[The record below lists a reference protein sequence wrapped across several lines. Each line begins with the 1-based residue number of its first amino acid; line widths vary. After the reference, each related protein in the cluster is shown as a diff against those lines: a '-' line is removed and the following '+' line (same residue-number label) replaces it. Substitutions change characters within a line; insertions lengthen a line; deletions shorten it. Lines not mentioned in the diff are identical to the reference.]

1 MDGGSSCSGVESQL
15 FLNSV
20 PVQQLEFKSK
30 SKIFNLSIVSISY
43 FRMKKRTTTAIE
55 YWLFHKDTILSSKVN
70 KRKLPKPT
78 RIHFPILNNVVRLS
92 LSFLYSF
99 VFPILPSKASAVFI

>member
-30 SKIFNLSIVSISY
+30 SKIFNLSIVSLSY
-43 FRMKKRTTTAIE
+43 FRMKKEQPQLLNIGCFTKIQ
-55 YWLFHKDTILSSKVN
+55 F
-70 KRKLPKPT
+70 
-78 RIHFPILNNVVRLS
+78 FPA
-92 LSFLYSF
+92 
-99 VFPILPSKASAVFI
+99 K